1 MERNQNYVELWGVA
15 AGEPV
20 FSHENHTRRF
30 DKFPLR
36 VERLSGQNDVPVIVA
51 SEALLRVCPVDE
63 GQSLRIV
70 GQLRSFNNKSG
81 QGNRLVIT
89 VFAQSIEP
97 GDGSYFNRILLSGA
111 LCKKPVLRHTPL
123 GRSICDVILAV
134 NRHYGR
140 ADYLPCIAWGQTAVQ
155 IAGMDVGERLALE
168 GRVQS
173 RTYTKLLE
181 SGSEE
186 RTAFEVSIMQLL
198 DVQTTLILVP
208 AADIVDRLNGWECT
222 VFHAQFLSLIDKR
235 KTLQHKIHHAQQL
248 LTLLILGIFRQIM
261 ADTSWLVMVLDD
273 VGEETDTFA
282 DLLAGKAAL
291 LIFIRSR
298 SLPVIPAKHGLSS
311 HVLTEIKNRSEIRII
326 TNKPT
331 DITVI
336 QAKDLSDRKCMMR
349 FCRFLMHLI

>member
-111 LCKKPVLRHTPL
+111 LCKKPVLR
-123 GRSICDVILAV
+123 R
-134 NRHYGR
+134 RHYGR

-198 DVQTTLILVP
+198 D
-208 AADIVDRLNGWECT
+208 E
-222 VFHAQFLSLIDKR
+222 
-235 KTLQHKIHHAQQL
+235 
-248 LTLLILGIFRQIM
+248 
-261 ADTSWLVMVLDD
+261 
-273 VGEETDTFA
+273 EETEET
-282 DLLAGKAAL
+282 AL
-291 LIFIRSR
+291 L
-298 SLPVIPAKHGLSS
+298 
-311 HVLTEIKNRSEIRII
+311 
-326 TNKPT
+326 
-331 DITVI
+331 
-336 QAKDLSDRKCMMR
+336 
-349 FCRFLMHLI
+349 

>member
-111 LCKKPVLRHTPL
+111 RTTYPASPGDRPPCRSRAWTSASDWRLRAACRAGPTP
-123 GRSICDVILAV
+123 SC
-134 NRHYGR
+134 
-140 ADYLPCIAWGQTAVQ
+140 
-155 IAGMDVGERLALE
+155 
-168 GRVQS
+168 S
-173 RTYTKLLE
+173 
-181 SGSEE
+181 
-186 RTAFEVSIMQLL
+186 
-198 DVQTTLILVP
+198 
-208 AADIVDRLNGWECT
+208 
-222 VFHAQFLSLIDKR
+222 
-235 KTLQHKIHHAQQL
+235 
-248 LTLLILGIFRQIM
+248 
-261 ADTSWLVMVLDD
+261 
-273 VGEETDTFA
+273 
-282 DLLAGKAAL
+282 KAAVRNARRSKCRSCSFWTKKKRRRPPYYRRSPPSFAYSPL
-291 LIFIRSR
+291 SYSNNLSVHPFTILRRSVRVFRAIYFIRFF
-298 SLPVIPAKHGLSS
+298 
-311 HVLTEIKNRSEIRII
+311 EI
-326 TNKPT
+326 
-331 DITVI
+331 
-336 QAKDLSDRKCMMR
+336 
-349 FCRFLMHLI
+349 

>member
-1 MERNQNYVELWGVA
+1 MTKKEPSKDGSFFLSSCSARHISTFFFIGYTNKTVLRCTIWSATRTMWSCGGVA

-30 DKFPLR
+30 DKFSLR
-36 VERLSGQNDVPVIVA
+36 VERLSGQNDMPVIVA

-111 LCKKPVLRHTPL
+111 LCKKPVLRRTPL

-198 DVQTTLILVP
+198 D
-208 AADIVDRLNGWECT
+208 E
-222 VFHAQFLSLIDKR
+222 
-235 KTLQHKIHHAQQL
+235 
-248 LTLLILGIFRQIM
+248 
-261 ADTSWLVMVLDD
+261 
-273 VGEETDTFA
+273 EETEET
-282 DLLAGKAAL
+282 AL
-291 LIFIRSR
+291 L
-298 SLPVIPAKHGLSS
+298 
-311 HVLTEIKNRSEIRII
+311 
-326 TNKPT
+326 
-331 DITVI
+331 
-336 QAKDLSDRKCMMR
+336 
-349 FCRFLMHLI
+349 

>member
-1 MERNQNYVELWGVA
+1 MVKVKTSAINDYNAAIVMQNGRVGTVRYYTKNGLTYVRAASNSHSTNNRTNVQMTQRLTFASLAALYSTLGKHMRGAFPNKAKNQSDYNAFIKANQGEGVYMTKQERAMGYSVA
-15 AGEPV
+15 
-20 FSHENHTRRF
+20 
-30 DKFPLR
+30 L
-36 VERLSGQNDVPVIVA
+36 PVIVA
-51 SEALLRVCPVDE
+51 SEALLRVCPVEE

-111 LCKKPVLRHTPL
+111 LCKKPVLRRTPL

-198 DVQTTLILVP
+198 D
-208 AADIVDRLNGWECT
+208 E
-222 VFHAQFLSLIDKR
+222 
-235 KTLQHKIHHAQQL
+235 
-248 LTLLILGIFRQIM
+248 
-261 ADTSWLVMVLDD
+261 
-273 VGEETDTFA
+273 EETEET
-282 DLLAGKAAL
+282 AL
-291 LIFIRSR
+291 L
-298 SLPVIPAKHGLSS
+298 
-311 HVLTEIKNRSEIRII
+311 
-326 TNKPT
+326 
-331 DITVI
+331 
-336 QAKDLSDRKCMMR
+336 
-349 FCRFLMHLI
+349 